1 MKALNTVQPYDWA
14 EFFRA
19 RVYEVNPKV
28 PENGFTQGGYR
39 LVYNDQEP
47 EWLKK
52 ADSSRPTSFAT
63 SLGFSIKPDGGLT
76 GVWWDSPS
84 FKAGITP
91 DMQLQAVNDEKY
103 TVADLKDVRALGGAQ

>member
-14 EFFRA
+14 GFFRT

-47 EWLKK
+47 EWMKK
-52 ADSSRPTSFAT
+52 EDSSRRSELRDFA
-63 SLGFSIKPDGGLT
+63 GLL
-76 GVWWDSPS
+76 D
-84 FKAGITP
+84 
-91 DMQLQAVNDEKY
+91 
-103 TVADLKDVRALGGAQ
+103 